1 MKQIHI
7 TRSNGIVTFETVSI
21 DTTETVFFTNMD
33 TTEPHWPTISTNQL
47 GPYQSPNSSQCTIP
61 LPTLQSPP
69 LPPLPPPVPFVYSYG
84 CKIPGHENEAGVVNV
99 YNPLAAASPT
109 NLGNFT
115 KGTPIAPPVPV
126 VTGGKSPY
134 SISGQVFQVTNAN
147 GNIIQQGSNSIGPG
161 LQLAASNNSTGIAV
175 TGTPTVSGTYSF
187 TFTVNDATGANLQ
200 GVQYSMVVA

>member
-21 DTTETVFFTNMD
+21 DTTENVFFTNMD
-33 TTEPHWPTISTNQL
+33 PIDPHWPSIATNQL
-47 GPYQSPNSSQCTIP
+47 GPYQSPNSSQCPVPVPNP
-61 LPTLQSPP
+61 LPTSPYT
-69 LPPLPPPVPFVYSYG
+69 FTYG
-84 CKIPGHENEAGVVNV
+84 CKLHQNEAGTIYV
-99 YNPLAAASPT
+99 YNPLAAVSKT

-115 KGTPIAPPVPV
+115 KGTPIATPVPA
-126 VTGGKSPY
+126 VTGGESPY
-134 SISGQVFQVTNAN
+134 SISGQVFQVTDAS

-161 LQLAASNNSTGIAV
+161 LQLAASTNSTGIAV

-187 TFTVNDATGANLQ
+187 TFTVNDAKGANLQ